1 MIDCPPGTGDVPL
14 TIFQSIKLDG
24 IVIVS
29 SPQELVSMIVS
40 KAANMANMMNI
51 PVLGLVE
58 NMSYVKCPD
67 CGKEIHVF
75 GDSHIFEVAE
85 KFGYP
90 VLARS
95 PMDPAIAA
103 LVDAGRIESI
113 EQTPLTDALET
124 LEQKIQ

>member
-1 MIDCPPGTGDVPL
+1 
-14 TIFQSIKLDG
+14 
-24 IVIVS
+24 
-29 SPQELVSMIVS
+29 MIVS

-67 CGKEIHVF
+67 CGKEIYVF
-75 GDSHIFEVAE
+75 GDSHINEVAE

-90 VLARS
+90 VLARI

-103 LVDAGRIESI
+103 LVDAGKIESI
-113 EQTPLTDALET
+113 EANPLADAVET
-124 LEQKIQ
+124 LDHKLG